1 MAIRAELNRLSSLR
15 TRMMHG
21 LQSWPTSL
29 WVNEICLQI
38 ITKFTNHE
46 LCEEQIYGNPNSW
59 DHRMIIHKNK
69 HVEPPVLA
77 AHLAKPSFH
86 VTTITMAHGPKCSG
100 FRAMSHLQRRYMVA
114 YLLVHVKLTTPTD
127 GSVSSRKAFWWF
139 HFVDGIEWDK
149 SPTAWPKWL
158 DWSVQLECDDTRPS
172 FVLGFPMCEQS
183 DGSHGLYKSISDL
196 RRTYIFDWQD
206 LRVLH
211 LSISLRIRIYIF
223 TIQVTAWLKMQ
234 SQNYHKELFLFFVTY
249 YALLVDCSLSQFNF
263 FSCLWRLQRKQ
274 EAPVVRHGTSL
285 PSGPLPMILRC
296 KDHLQIFRHSETSVV
311 PSISS
316 ILSLLPYRAVAVQW
330 AC

>member
-211 LSISLRIRIYIF
+211 LSISLRIRIYIYIYIYIYYTSNRMIENAIAKLSQRIVSILCHILRTPCWLF
-223 TIQVTAWLKMQ
+223 PQPIQ
-234 SQNYHKELFLFFVTY
+234 FFFVPVEV
-249 YALLVDCSLSQFNF
+249 AA
-263 FSCLWRLQRKQ
+263 
-274 EAPVVRHGTSL
+274 EARSACRQARH
-285 PSGPLPMILRC
+285 
-296 KDHLQIFRHSETSVV
+296 
-311 PSISS
+311 ISS
-316 ILSLLPYRAVAVQW
+316 
-330 AC
+330 